1 MSNIAL
7 TLNFGSPAEA
17 ADLFEAIAHAFRTV
31 AARTNAAVAA
41 VTVAAGEAVQSFAPA
56 PAPVFV
62 TDPAVDLAPAAPAV
76 VVEKAARTR
85 KPREASPALA
95 PEASVP
101 SIPAATATAATA
113 TATPAA
119 VTPAAVT
126 PAAVTPAA
134 VTPAA
139 VAVAA
144 SPEPEKPGNI
154 TIDALRGMLKALMD
168 RAEQVL
174 GGGKGPLE
182 ALAIIAEFAPAGE
195 KKISAI
201 PAHLYG
207 DAWDAIAKRT
217 AALVAL

>member
-56 PAPVFV
+56 TA
-62 TDPAVDLAPAAPAV
+62 TGAG
-76 VVEKAARTR
+76 
-85 KPREASPALA
+85 
-95 PEASVP
+95 
-101 SIPAATATAATA
+101 ATATGAETGTTVAGTDGTEASGAAASRGLRGARGAFSTTA
-113 TATPAA
+113 AGA
-119 VTPAAVT
+119 
-126 PAAVTPAA
+126 
-134 VTPAA
+134 
-139 VAVAA
+139 AA

-217 AALVAL
+217 AAL